1 MPFTAPGSLPPDD
14 VYSLVAFLLAENEI
28 INRGAVMDARAL
40 RAVRM
45 PAHDR
50 FVADNRT
57 GGAGFR

>member
-1 MPFTAPGSLPPDD
+1 MPFTAPGSLAPDD

-28 INRGAVMDARAL
+28 INRGAVMDARTL
-40 RAVRM
+40 RSVRM

-57 GGAGFR
+57 GGAAFR